1 MGLFSSKKEGG
12 LMDVIRCDQKNYL
25 VWKWSPGGVPSKR
38 ENAIRYGSSLRVQH
52 GEAAIFVYDQKGESL
67 DIIRGPYDDVI
78 KTANFPIL
86 TSLAGLGW
94 GGSSPFQAEIYFIN
108 LAGVN
113 KLNIFIDRM
122 SLADKSFSGLTTIPV
137 KALKATITFKISDPM
152 DFLDKHR
159 LRDMDRDEFTEM
171 IEGNVIQDI
180 RSNLSA
186 ICADNDIPVLQVETK
201 ISEVGKLLGNQLA
214 PIFKDIYGVD
224 LLLFNI
230 LGFEI
235 DKESE
240 EYKDLYRRA
249 KAIGDTKTDVMNK
262 NLKDTQRIN
271 ADNMEDTLRLQRE
284 EMQRA
289 QKLQTETSF
298 LGAHA
303 LNQQTVVM
311 KTAAESLGTMGNMG
325 GDGGGGGLGMN
336 PAGMMAGMM
345 MGGAVGG
352 QMAGMM
358 NTMGQGMR
366 QNLYNPMET
375 PPPPPVIQY
384 MVLING
390 QQSGPC
396 NLEQLRQLIA
406 SHTINENTY
415 VWKQGM
421 SNWDIIR
428 NIGELSSLLQPS
440 PANVPPPPPPP
451 PGAL

>member
-12 LMDVIRCDQKNYL
+12 LMDVIRCDQADYL

-38 ENAIRYGSSLRVQH
+38 ENAIRYGSRLRVQH
-52 GEAAIFVYDQKGESL
+52 GEAAVFVYDQKGESL
-67 DIIRGPYDDVI
+67 DIIRGPLDDVI

-86 TSLAGLGW
+86 TSIAGLAW

-113 KLNIFIDRM
+113 ELNIFIDRM

-137 KALKATITFKISDPM
+137 RAFKATVTFKISDCM

-159 LRDMDRDEFTEM
+159 LRNIELNEFM
-171 IEGNVIQDI
+171 NKVKAKVIQEI
-180 RSNLSA
+180 RSSLSSV
-186 ICADNDIPVLQVETK
+186 CADNNIPVLQVETK
-201 ISEVGKLLGNQLA
+201 ISDVAELLGIRLA
-214 PIFKDIYGVD
+214 PVFKEIYGVE
-224 LLLFNI
+224 LLLCNI
-230 LGFEI
+230 LEFEI

-249 KAIGDTKTDVMNK
+249 KAIGDTQTDVMNK
-262 NLKDTQRIN
+262 NVEDIQRIN
-271 ADNMEDTLRLQRE
+271 AGNMEETLRLQRE

-325 GDGGGGGLGMN
+325 GDGVGGSGMN

-396 NLEQLRQLIA
+396 NLEQLRQLMA
-406 SHTINENTY
+406 GHTINENTY